1 MIYRDSFKLLM
12 KRIKLLFFSLLLSFN
27 ISAFDEFLV
36 SDIRII
42 GLQRVSTG
50 SIFNVI
56 PISVGDKI
64 DIRKSN
70 DIVKSLFSTEQFDD
84 IQIGKDSNTLII
96 TVVERPSISAIELS
110 GNKALKTEQLLESL
124 DGVGIKEG
132 EVYKRSTLE
141 KVKSELIR
149 SYASNGR
156 YGAGVEINEIIKPR
170 NRIEINIEVDEGNS
184 AKIEKIIIIGNEI
197 YSDEDL
203 LDSFE
208 LSEGSFF
215 SFLSSDNQYS
225 REKLIGDIETL
236 ESFYRDR
243 GYLKF
248 SIESSQI
255 SLSRDKKSIFITY
268 NVNEGK
274 KYTINNVNV
283 VGEIPFDEQLYLEII
298 DSLKDETYSQ
308 AQITNI
314 EEFFLNVLGN
324 RGYAFAEV
332 SGGTEVIEDSNK
344 VDLTFSIAPGNKT
357 YTRKILFT
365 GNNITQDHVLRRE
378 MRQFEGAWSSDNS
391 IEAGKVRLERLGF
404 FKEVNVET
412 IPVAGSEDQIDII
425 YSVEEETTGS
435 VGGNI
440 GYSDFGLMLGFN
452 LQEKNFFGTGN
463 TVGIGINKNIYSE
476 VYNLSFM
483 DPYATKDGVSLGY
496 NIYFRETDYGE
507 FNVANY
513 LTNSNGFGAQ
523 FGYPTSDITRLG
535 FNLTYDKTD
544 IDVGTLPAREIYDFV
559 SKEGNVFETVT
570 AQFSWQRVTLNRGL
584 FPTAGSS
591 TVVSLSSTIP
601 GSDLS
606 YYRTNIRQRYYR
618 PLSQN
623 FVFGFQ
629 GEIGYLDAYGD
640 TEETPFFQNF
650 YAGGPRSLRGFESN
664 TLGPRSTDAP
674 CYEFNYEE
682 ETCPNLLDIDGDG
695 ELDSPYINPY
705 ANSTSRYRDRPIGGN
720 IKVEGSIQLIF
731 KLPFIEDQRSLRSAL
746 FFDFGNVFSNNCKE
760 YQINCAEPSVE
771 DLRYSYGVGVTW
783 ITGFGPLSLAIAKP
797 TNAGP
802 RERTEEFQFT
812 VGNVF

>member
-1 MIYRDSFKLLM
+1 MKKFRLVIFSFL
-12 KRIKLLFFSLLLSFN
+12 ISFQL
-27 ISAFDEFLV
+27 SAFDEFLV

-64 DIRKSN
+64 DSRKSN
-70 DIVKSLFSTEQFDD
+70 DIVRSLFSTEQFDD
-84 IQIGKDSNTLII
+84 IQIGKDGNTLII
-96 TVVERPSISAIELS
+96 TVAERPSISAIDIS
-110 GNKALKTEQLLESL
+110 GNKALKTEQLMESL

-156 YGAGVEINEIIKPR
+156 YGAGVEIDEVVKPR
-170 NRIEINIEVDEGNS
+170 NRIEINIEVDEGES
-184 AKIEKIIIIGNEI
+184 AEIKKINIIGNEI
-197 YSDEDL
+197 YTNEELVDG
-203 LDSFE
+203 FE

-215 SFLSSDNQYS
+215 SFLSNDNQYS
-225 REKLIGDIETL
+225 REKLKGDIETL

-255 SLSRDKKSIFITY
+255 SLSRDKKSIFITF
-268 NVNEGK
+268 NLNEGK
-274 KYTINNVNV
+274 KYKINDVDV
-283 VGEIPFDEQLYLEII
+283 VGDIPFDEEIYLEIVEG
-298 DSLKDETYSQ
+298 LKDTTYSQ
-308 AQITNI
+308 AQITSI
-314 EEFFLNVLGN
+314 EEFFTNVLGN

-332 SGGTEVIEDSNK
+332 TGNPEVNEETSEVKLI
-344 VDLTFSIAPGNKT
+344 FSVQPGNKT

-365 GNNITQDHVLRRE
+365 GNDITQDHVLRRE
-378 MRQFEGAWSSDNS
+378 MRQFEGAWTSDNS
-391 IEAGKVRLERLGF
+391 IEAGKVRLERLGY

-412 IPVAGSEDQIDII
+412 IPVPGTDDQIDIV

-452 LQEKNFFGTGN
+452 LQEQNFLGSGN

-476 VYNLSFM
+476 MYNISYM
-483 DPYATKDGVSLGY
+483 NPYATKDGVSLGY
-496 NIYFRETDYGE
+496 NLYFRETDYGE

-523 FGYPTSDITRLG
+523 FGYPISDITRLG

-544 IDVGTLPAREIYDFV
+544 IDIGNLPAREIYDFV
-559 SKEGNVFETVT
+559 AAEGNIFETLT
-570 AQFSWQRVTLNRGL
+570 AQLSWQRVTLNRGL
-584 FPTAGSS
+584 FPTDGAS
-591 TVVSLSSTIP
+591 TAISVSSTIP
-601 GSDLS
+601 GSDLN
-606 YYRTNIRQRYYR
+606 YYRLNIRQRYYQ
-618 PLSQN
+618 PLTQDL
-623 FVFGFQ
+623 VFGFQ
-629 GEIGYLDAYGD
+629 GELGYLDAYGD

-674 CYEFNYEE
+674 CYEFNYAEGI
-682 ETCPNLLDIDGDG
+682 CPNLIDIDGDG
-695 ELDSPYINPY
+695 ELDTPYYNPY
-705 ANSTSRYRDRPIGGN
+705 ANQTSRYRDAPIGGN
-720 IKVEGSIQLIF
+720 IKIEGSLQLIF
-731 KLPFIEDQRSLRSAL
+731 RLPFIEDQRSLRSAF
-746 FFDFGNVFSNNCKE
+746 FFDFGNVFSDNCKE
-760 YQINCAEPSVE
+760 YQINCSKPSID

-783 ITGFGPLSLAIAKP
+783 ITGFGPMSLAIAKP

-812 VGNVF
+812 VGNVFSLI

>member
-1 MIYRDSFKLLM
+1 MHK
-12 KRIKLLFFSLLLSFN
+12 IKLIFLSCILSIQLFS
-27 ISAFDEFLV
+27 FDEFLV

-64 DIRKSN
+64 DLRKSN
-70 DIVKSLFSTEQFDD
+70 DIVRSLFSTEQFDD
-84 IQIGKDSNTLII
+84 IQIGKDGNTLII
-96 TVVERPSISAIELS
+96 TVEERPSISGIDIS

-141 KVKSELIR
+141 RVKSELIR

-156 YGAGVEINEIIKPR
+156 YGADVEIDEIVKPR
-170 NRIEINIEVDEGNS
+170 NRIDINIEVDEGKS
-184 AKIEKIIIIGNEI
+184 AEIKKINIIGNEI
-197 YSDEDL
+197 YTNEELIDG
-203 LDSFE
+203 FE

-215 SFLSSDNQYS
+215 SFLSNDNQYS
-225 REKLIGDIETL
+225 REKLKGDIETL

-255 SLSRDKKSIFITY
+255 SLSRDKKSIFITF
-268 NVNEGK
+268 NVNEGE
-274 KYTINNVNV
+274 KYTINAVDV
-283 VGEIPFDEQLYLEII
+283 VGEVPFEEII
-298 DSLKDETYSQ
+298 YKDILESLNDTTYSQ
-308 AQITNI
+308 AQITSI
-314 EEFFLNVLGN
+314 EDFFINVLGN

-332 SGGTEVIEDSNK
+332 TGNPEINEDANEVKLI
-344 VDLTFSIAPGNKT
+344 FSIQPGNRT

-365 GNNITQDHVLRRE
+365 GNDITQDHVLRRE
-378 MRQFEGAWSSDNS
+378 MRQFEGAWTSDNS
-391 IEAGKVRLERLGF
+391 IEAGKIRLERLGY

-412 IPVAGSEDQIDII
+412 IPVPGTDDQIDIV

-452 LQEKNFFGTGN
+452 LQEQNFLGSGN
-463 TVGIGINKNIYSE
+463 TVGIGINKNVYSE
-476 VYNLSFM
+476 MYNISYM
-483 DPYATKDGVSLGY
+483 NPYATRDGVSLGY
-496 NIYFRETDYGE
+496 NVYYRKTDYGE

-523 FGYPTSDITRLG
+523 FGYPISDITRLG

-544 IDVGTLPAREIYDFV
+544 IDIGNLPAREIYDFV
-559 SKEGNVFETVT
+559 SVEGNIFETLT
-570 AQFSWQRVTLNRGL
+570 AQLSWQRVTLNRGL
-584 FPTAGSS
+584 FPTDGAS
-591 TVVSLSSTIP
+591 TVLSFSSTIP

-606 YYRTNIRQRYYR
+606 YYRLNVRQRYYQ
-618 PLSQN
+618 PLTQDL
-623 FVFGFQ
+623 VFGFQ
-629 GEIGYLDAYGD
+629 GELGYLDAYGE

-674 CYEFNYEE
+674 CYEFNYAEGI
-682 ETCPNLLDIDGDG
+682 CPNLLDTDGDG
-695 ELDSPYINPY
+695 ELDAPYYNPY
-705 ANSTSRYRDRPIGGN
+705 ANQTSRYRDAPIGGN
-720 IKVEGSIQLIF
+720 IKVEGSLQLIF
-731 KLPFIEDQRSLRSAL
+731 RLPFIEDQRSLRSAF
-746 FFDFGNVFSNNCKE
+746 FFDFGNVFSDNCKD
-760 YQINCAEPSVE
+760 YQINCSKPSID
-771 DLRYSYGVGVTW
+771 DLRYSYGVGITW
-783 ITGFGPLSLAIAKP
+783 ITGFGPMSLAIAKP

>member
-1 MIYRDSFKLLM
+1 M
-12 KRIKLLFFSLLLSFN
+12 KQIKLAFLSILLSTQLF
-27 ISAFDEFLV
+27 AFDEFLV

-64 DIRKSN
+64 DSRKSN

-84 IQIGKDSNTLII
+84 IQIGKDGNTLII
-96 TVVERPSISAIELS
+96 TVTERPSISAIDIS
-110 GNKALKTEQLLESL
+110 GNKALKTEQLMESL

-141 KVKSELIR
+141 KVKSELVR

-156 YGAGVEINEIIKPR
+156 YGAGVDIEEIVKPR
-170 NRIEINIEVDEGNS
+170 NRIEINIEVDEGKS
-184 AKIEKIIIIGNEI
+184 ATIKKINIIGNEI
-197 YSDEDL
+197 YTNEEL
-203 LDSFE
+203 LDGFE

-215 SFLSSDNQYS
+215 SFLANDNQYS
-225 REKLIGDIETL
+225 REKLKGDIETL

-255 SLSRDKKSIFITY
+255 SLSRDKKSIFITF
-268 NVNEGK
+268 NINEGD
-274 KYTINNVNV
+274 KYQINDVDV
-283 VGEIPFDEQLYLEII
+283 VGEIPFEEAIYKDII
-298 DSLKDETYSQ
+298 QSLKDTTYSQ
-308 AQITNI
+308 AQITSI
-314 EEFFLNVLGN
+314 EEYFINILGN

-332 SGGTEVIEDSNK
+332 AGNPEIDEETNEVKLI
-344 VDLTFSIAPGNKT
+344 FSVQPGNRT

-365 GNNITQDHVLRRE
+365 GNDITQDHVLRRE
-378 MRQFEGAWSSDNS
+378 MRQFEGAWTSDNA
-391 IEAGKVRLERLGF
+391 IEAGKVRLERLGY

-412 IPVAGSEDQIDII
+412 IPVPGTDDQIDIS

-435 VGGNI
+435 IGGNI

-452 LQEKNFFGTGN
+452 LQEQNFLGSGN
-463 TVGIGINKNIYSE
+463 TVGIGINKNVYSE
-476 VYNLSFM
+476 MYNISYM
-483 DPYATKDGVSLGY
+483 NPYATRDGVSLGY
-496 NIYFRETDYGE
+496 NLYFRETDYGE

-513 LTNSNGFGAQ
+513 LTNSSGFGAQ
-523 FGYPTSDITRLG
+523 FGYPISDITRLG
-535 FNLTYDKTD
+535 FNITYDKTD
-544 IDVGTLPAREIYDFV
+544 IDIGSLPAREIYDFV
-559 SKEGNVFETVT
+559 SVEGNIFETLS
-570 AQFSWQRVTLNRGL
+570 AQLSWQRVTLNRGL
-584 FPTAGSS
+584 FPTDGAS
-591 TVVSLSSTIP
+591 TVLSVSSTIP

-606 YYRTNIRQRYYR
+606 YYRLNVRQRYYQ
-618 PLSQN
+618 PLTQN
-623 FVFGFQ
+623 LVFGFQ
-629 GEIGYLDAYGD
+629 GELGYLDAYGD

-682 ETCPNLLDIDGDG
+682 GTCPNLLDTDGDG
-695 ELDSPYINPY
+695 ELDAPYYNPY
-705 ANSTSRYRDRPIGGN
+705 ANQTSRYRDAPIGGN
-720 IKVEGSIQLIF
+720 IKIEGSLQLIF
-731 KLPFIEDQRSLRSAL
+731 RLPFIEDQRSLRSAF
-746 FFDFGNVFSNNCKE
+746 FFDFGNVFSDNCKD
-760 YQINCAEPSVE
+760 YQINCSEPSVD
-771 DLRYSYGVGVTW
+771 DLRYSYGVGLTW
-783 ITGFGPLSLAIAKP
+783 ITGFGPMSLAIAKP

>member
-1 MIYRDSFKLLM
+1 MKKVKL
-12 KRIKLLFFSLLLSFN
+12 IFISLLISFN
-27 ISAFDEFLV
+27 LSAFDEFLV

-56 PISVGDKI
+56 PISVGDRI
-64 DIRKSN
+64 DTRKSN
-70 DIVKSLFSTEQFDD
+70 DIVRSLFSTEQFDD
-84 IQIGKDSNTLII
+84 IQIGKDGNTLII
-96 TVVERPSISAIELS
+96 TVVERPSISAIEIS

-141 KVKSELIR
+141 KVKSELVR

-156 YGAGVEINEIIKPR
+156 YGAGVEIEELIKPR
-170 NRIEINIEVDEGNS
+170 NRIEINIEVDEGQS
-184 AKIEKIIIIGNEI
+184 AKIKKIIIIGNET
-197 YSDEDL
+197 YTDDEL

-215 SFLSSDNQYS
+215 SFLSSNNQYS
-225 REKLIGDIETL
+225 REKLVGDIETL
-236 ESFYRDR
+236 ESYYRDR
-243 GYLKF
+243 GFLKF
-248 SIESSQI
+248 SIESSQV
-255 SLSRDKKSIFITY
+255 SLSRNKKSIFITY
-268 NVNEGK
+268 NINEGQ
-274 KYTINNVNV
+274 KYTINDANVI
-283 VGEIPFDEQLYLEII
+283 GEIPFEDEIYRDII
-298 DSLKDETYSQ
+298 DSLKDQTYSQ
-308 AQITNI
+308 AQITGI
-314 EEFFLNVLGN
+314 EDFFVNVLGN

-332 SGGTEVIEDSNK
+332 SGDAEVIDDTNEVK
-344 VDLTFSIAPGNKT
+344 LTFSVVPGNKT

-365 GNNITQDHVLRRE
+365 GNDVTQDHVLRRE

-391 IEAGKVRLERLGF
+391 IEAGKVRLERLGY

-412 IPVAGSEDQIDII
+412 VPVVGTEDQIDII

-452 LQEKNFFGTGN
+452 LQEQNFLGSGN

-476 VYNLSFM
+476 MYNLSYA
-483 DPYATKDGVSLGY
+483 DPYANKDGVSLGY
-496 NIYFRETDYGE
+496 NLYFRETDYGE
-507 FNVANY
+507 FNIANY
-513 LTNSNGFGAQ
+513 LTNSHGIGAQ

-535 FNLTYDKTD
+535 FNITYDKTD
-544 IDVGTLPAREIYDFV
+544 IDIGTLPAREIYDFV
-559 SKEGNVFETVT
+559 AAEGNIFETIST
-570 AQFSWQRVTLNRGL
+570 QFSWQRVTLNRGL

-591 TVVSLSSTIP
+591 TVLSLSTTIP
-601 GSDLS
+601 GSDIN
-606 YYRTNIRQRYYR
+606 YYRASVRQRYYR
-618 PLSQN
+618 PLSSN

-629 GEIGYLDAYGD
+629 GELGYLDAYGD
-640 TEETPFFQNF
+640 TKETPFFQNF

-674 CYEFNYEE
+674 CYEFNYAE
-682 ETCPNLLDIDGDG
+682 ETCPNLIDIDGDG
-695 ELDSPYINPY
+695 ELDTPYLNPY

-720 IKVEGSIQLIF
+720 IKIEGSLQLIF
-731 KLPFIEDQRSLRSAL
+731 KLPFIEDQRSLRSA
-746 FFDFGNVFSNNCKE
+746 FFLDFGNVFSDNCKD
-760 YQINCAEPSVE
+760 YQTNCYKPSVE
-771 DLRYSYGVGVTW
+771 ELRYSYGVGVTW

-802 RERTEEFQFT
+802 QERTEEFQFT

>member
-1 MIYRDSFKLLM
+1 M
-12 KRIKLLFFSLLLSFN
+12 SLLLSTQLL
-27 ISAFDEFLV
+27 AFDEFLV

-64 DIRKSN
+64 DSRKSN

-84 IQIGKDSNTLII
+84 IQIGKDGNTLII
-96 TVVERPSISAIELS
+96 TVTERPSISAIDIS
-110 GNKALKTEQLLESL
+110 GNKALKTEQLMESL

-141 KVKSELIR
+141 KVKSELVR

-156 YGAGVEINEIIKPR
+156 YGAGVEIEEVIKPR
-170 NRIEINIEVDEGNS
+170 NRIEINIEVDEGKS
-184 AKIEKIIIIGNEI
+184 ATIKKINIIGNEI
-197 YSDEDL
+197 YTNEELIDG
-203 LDSFE
+203 FE

-215 SFLSSDNQYS
+215 SFLANDNQYS
-225 REKLIGDIETL
+225 REKLKGDIETL
-236 ESFYRDR
+236 ESFYRNR

-255 SLSRDKKSIFITY
+255 SLSRDKKSIFITF
-268 NVNEGK
+268 NVNEGD
-274 KYTINNVNV
+274 KYKINDVDV
-283 VGEIPFDEQLYLEII
+283 VGDIPFEEAIYKDIVE
-298 DSLKDETYSQ
+298 SLKDTTYSQ
-308 AQITNI
+308 AQITGI
-314 EEFFLNVLGN
+314 EEYFINILGN

-332 SGGTEVIEDSNK
+332 AGNPEIDEESNEVKLI
-344 VDLTFSIAPGNKT
+344 FSVQPGNRT

-365 GNNITQDHVLRRE
+365 GNNITQDQVLRRE
-378 MRQFEGAWSSDNS
+378 MRQFEGAWTSDNA
-391 IEAGKVRLERLGF
+391 IEAGKVRLERLGY

-412 IPVAGSEDQIDII
+412 IPVPGTDDQIDIT

-435 VGGNI
+435 IGGNI

-452 LQEKNFFGTGN
+452 LQEQNFLGSGN

-476 VYNLSFM
+476 MYNISYM
-483 DPYATKDGVSLGY
+483 NPYATRDGVSLGY
-496 NIYFRETDYGE
+496 NLYFRETDYGE

-523 FGYPTSDITRLG
+523 FGYPISDITRLG
-535 FNLTYDKTD
+535 FNITYDKTD
-544 IDVGTLPAREIYDFV
+544 IDVGSLPAREIYDFV
-559 SKEGNVFETVT
+559 SAEGNIFETLS
-570 AQFSWQRVTLNRGL
+570 AQLSWQRVTLNRGL
-584 FPTAGSS
+584 FPTDGAS
-591 TVVSLSSTIP
+591 TVLSFSSTIP

-606 YYRTNIRQRYYR
+606 YYRLNVRQRYYQ
-618 PLSQN
+618 PLTQN
-623 FVFGFQ
+623 LVFGFQ
-629 GEIGYLDAYGD
+629 GELGYLNAYGD

-674 CYEFNYEE
+674 CYEFNYAEG
-682 ETCPNLLDIDGDG
+682 TCPNLLDIDGDG
-695 ELDSPYINPY
+695 ELDTPYYNPY
-705 ANSTSRYRDRPIGGN
+705 ANQTSRYRDAPIGGN
-720 IKVEGSIQLIF
+720 IKIEGSLQLIF
-731 KLPFIEDQRSLRSAL
+731 KLPFIEDQRSLRSAF
-746 FFDFGNVFSNNCKE
+746 FFDFGNVFSDNCKE
-760 YQINCAEPSVE
+760 YQINCSEPSID
-771 DLRYSYGVGVTW
+771 DLRYSYGVGITW
-783 ITGFGPLSLAIAKP
+783 ITGFGPMSLAIAKP

>member
-1 MIYRDSFKLLM
+1 MKNLKIIFLSF
-12 KRIKLLFFSLLLSFN
+12 LLSLN
-27 ISAFDEFLV
+27 LNAFDEFLV

-56 PISVGDKI
+56 PISVGDRI

-70 DIVKSLFSTEQFDD
+70 DIVRSLFSTEQFDD
-84 IQIGKDSNTLII
+84 IQIGKDGNTLII
-96 TVVERPSISAIELS
+96 TVVERPSISLIEIS

-141 KVKSELIR
+141 KVKSELVR

-156 YGAGVEINEIIKPR
+156 YGADVEINEIFKPR
-170 NRIEINIEVDEGNS
+170 NRLEISIEVDEGNS
-184 AKIEKIIIIGNEI
+184 AKIKKIAIIGNETFTD
-197 YSDEDL
+197 DEL

-215 SFLSSDNQYS
+215 SFLSSNNQYS
-225 REKLIGDIETL
+225 REKLVGDLETL
-236 ESFYRDR
+236 ESYYRDR

-268 NVNEGK
+268 NVNEGE
-274 KYTINNVNV
+274 KYTINDVDV
-283 VGEIPFDEQLYLEII
+283 IGEIPFEEEVYIEIVN
-298 DSLKDETYSQ
+298 SLKDQTYSQ
-308 AQITNI
+308 AQITSI
-314 EEFFLNVLGN
+314 EEFFVNVLGN

-332 SGGTEVIEDSNK
+332 KGDTEITDDSNEVK
-344 VDLTFSIAPGNKT
+344 LIFTVIPGNKT

-365 GNNITQDHVLRRE
+365 GNDVTQDHVLRRE
-378 MRQFEGAWSSDNS
+378 MRQFEGAWTSDNS
-391 IEAGKVRLERLGF
+391 IEAGKVRLERLGY

-412 IPVAGSEDQIDII
+412 IPVVGTEDQIDIV
-425 YSVEEETTGS
+425 YSVDEETTGS

-452 LQEKNFFGTGN
+452 LQEQNFLGSGN

-476 VYNLSFM
+476 MYNLSFM
-483 DPYATKDGVSLGY
+483 NPYATKDGVSLGY
-496 NIYFRETDYGE
+496 NVYFRETDYGE

-535 FNLTYDKTD
+535 FNVTYDKTD
-544 IDVGTLPAREIYDFV
+544 IDVGTLPALEIYDFV
-559 SKEGNVFETVT
+559 SAEGNIFETLSV
-570 AQFSWQRVTLNRGL
+570 QFSWQRVTLNRGL

-591 TVVSLSSTIP
+591 TVISLSTTVP

-606 YYRTNIRQRYYR
+606 YYRSSIRQRYYR
-618 PLSQN
+618 PLSSN
-623 FVFGFQ
+623 FVFGFS
-629 GEIGYLDAYGD
+629 GELGYLDAYGD

-682 ETCPNLLDIDGDG
+682 KTCPNLIDTDGDG

-720 IKVEGSIQLIF
+720 IKVEGSMQLIF
-731 KLPFIEDQRSLRSAL
+731 KLPFIEDQRSLRSAF
-746 FFDFGNVFSNNCKE
+746 FFDFGNVFSDNCKD
-760 YQINCAEPSVE
+760 YQTNCYKPALE

-783 ITGFGPLSLAIAKP
+783 ITGFGPLSLAISKP

-802 RERTEEFQFT
+802 QERTEEFQFT

>member
-1 MIYRDSFKLLM
+1 MKNLKIIFLSF
-12 KRIKLLFFSLLLSFN
+12 LLSLN
-27 ISAFDEFLV
+27 LNAFDEFLV

-56 PISVGDKI
+56 PISVGDRI

-70 DIVKSLFSTEQFDD
+70 DIVRSLFSTEQFDD
-84 IQIGKDSNTLII
+84 IQIGKDGNTLII
-96 TVVERPSISAIELS
+96 TVVERPSISLIEIS

-141 KVKSELIR
+141 KVKSELVR

-156 YGAGVEINEIIKPR
+156 YGADVEINEIFKPR
-170 NRIEINIEVDEGNS
+170 NRLEISIEVDEGNS
-184 AKIEKIIIIGNEI
+184 AKIKKIAIIGNETFTD
-197 YSDEDL
+197 DEL

-215 SFLSSDNQYS
+215 SFLSSNNQYS
-225 REKLIGDIETL
+225 REKLVGDLETL
-236 ESFYRDR
+236 ESYYRDR

-268 NVNEGK
+268 NVNEGE
-274 KYTINNVNV
+274 KYTINDVDV
-283 VGEIPFDEQLYLEII
+283 IGEIPFEEEVYIEIVN
-298 DSLKDETYSQ
+298 SLKDQTYSQ
-308 AQITNI
+308 AQITSI
-314 EEFFLNVLGN
+314 EEFFVNVLGN

-332 SGGTEVIEDSNK
+332 KGDTEITDYSNEVKLVFTVI
-344 VDLTFSIAPGNKT
+344 PGNKT

-365 GNNITQDHVLRRE
+365 GNDVTQDHVLRRE
-378 MRQFEGAWSSDNS
+378 MRQFEGAWTSDNS
-391 IEAGKVRLERLGF
+391 IEAGKVRLERLGY

-412 IPVAGSEDQIDII
+412 IPVVGTEDQIDIV
-425 YSVEEETTGS
+425 YSVDEETTGS

-452 LQEKNFFGTGN
+452 LQEQNFLGSGN

-476 VYNLSFM
+476 MYNLSFM
-483 DPYATKDGVSLGY
+483 NPYATKDGVSLGY

-535 FNLTYDKTD
+535 FNVTYDKTD
-544 IDVGTLPAREIYDFV
+544 IDVGTLPALEIYDFV
-559 SKEGNVFETVT
+559 SAEGNIFETLSV
-570 AQFSWQRVTLNRGL
+570 QFSWQRVTSNRGL

-591 TVVSLSSTIP
+591 TVISLSTTVP

-606 YYRTNIRQRYYR
+606 YYRSSIRQRYYR
-618 PLSQN
+618 PLSSN
-623 FVFGFQ
+623 FVFGFS
-629 GEIGYLDAYGD
+629 GELGYLDAYGD
-640 TEETPFFQNF
+640 TDETPFFQNF

-682 ETCPNLLDIDGDG
+682 KTCPNLIDTDGDG

-720 IKVEGSIQLIF
+720 IKVEGSMQLIF
-731 KLPFIEDQRSLRSAL
+731 KLPFIEDQRSLRSAF
-746 FFDFGNVFSNNCKE
+746 FFDFGNVFSDNCKD
-760 YQINCAEPSVE
+760 YQINCYKPALE

-783 ITGFGPLSLAIAKP
+783 ITGFGPLSLAISKP

-802 RERTEEFQFT
+802 QERTEEFQFT

>member
-1 MIYRDSFKLLM
+1 MKFKTIFLTA
-12 KRIKLLFFSLLLSFN
+12 FLSFN
-27 ISAFDEFLV
+27 LLSFDEFLV
-36 SDIRII
+36 SDIRIV

-56 PISVGDKI
+56 PISVGDRI
-64 DIRKSN
+64 DLRKST
-70 DIVKSLFSTEQFDD
+70 DIVRSLFSTEQFDD
-84 IQIGKDSNTLII
+84 IQVSKEGNTLII
-96 TVVERPSISAIELS
+96 SVIERPSISAIDIS

-141 KVKSELIR
+141 KVKSELVR

-156 YGAGVEINEIIKPR
+156 YGAGVEIEEITKPR
-170 NRIEINIEVDEGNS
+170 NRIDINIIVDEGNS
-184 AKIEKIIIIGNEI
+184 AKIKKINIIGNEI
-197 YSDEDL
+197 FTDEEL

-215 SFLSSDNQYS
+215 SFLSNNNQYS
-225 REKLIGDIETL
+225 REKLVGDIETL
-236 ESFYRDR
+236 ESYYRDR

-255 SLSRDKKSIFITY
+255 SLSRDKKSIFITF

-274 KYTINNVNV
+274 KYTINNVNII
-283 VGEIPFDEQLYLEII
+283 GEIPFEENIYINILEN
-298 DSLKDETYSQ
+298 LKKETYSQ
-308 AQITNI
+308 AQITSI
-314 EEFFLNVLGN
+314 EEFFVDVLGN

-332 SGGTEVIEDSNK
+332 KGDTETIDDSNQ
-344 VDLTFSIAPGNKT
+344 VDLTFAVIPGKKT

-365 GNNITQDHVLRRE
+365 GNHVTQDEVLRRE
-378 MRQFEGAWSSDNS
+378 MRQFEGAWSSNNS
-391 IEAGKVRLERLGF
+391 IEAGKVRLERLGY

-412 IPVAGSEDQIDII
+412 IPVVGTEDQIDII

-435 VGGNI
+435 VGGNL

-452 LQEKNFFGTGN
+452 LQEQNFLGSGN

-476 VYNLSFM
+476 SYNISFV
-483 DPYATKDGVSLGY
+483 DPYATEDGVSLGY

-513 LTNSNGFGAQ
+513 LTNSNGLGAQ
-523 FGYPTSDITRLG
+523 FGYPISDITRLG
-535 FNLTYDKTD
+535 FSLTYDKTD

-559 SKEGNVFETVT
+559 AAEGNLFETLS
-570 AQFSWQRVTLNRGL
+570 AQASWQRVTLNRGL
-584 FPTAGSS
+584 FPTSGSS
-591 TVVSLSSTIP
+591 TVLSLSATIP
-601 GSDLS
+601 GSDLN
-606 YYRTNIRQRYYR
+606 YYRANIRQRYYR
-618 PLSQN
+618 PLSNN

-629 GEIGYLDAYGD
+629 GELGYLNAYGD

-682 ETCPNLLDIDGDG
+682 ETCPNLIDTDGDG
-695 ELDSPYINPY
+695 VLDSPYINPY
-705 ANSTSRYRDRPIGGN
+705 ANTTSRYRDRPIGGN
-720 IKVEGSIQLIF
+720 IKIEGSLQLIF
-731 KLPFIEDQRSLRSAL
+731 KLPIIEDQRSIRSA
-746 FFDFGNVFSNNCKE
+746 FFLDFGNVFSDNCRD
-760 YQINCAEPSVE
+760 YQINCYKPSVD

-797 TNAGP
+797 SNAGP
-802 RERTEEFQFT
+802 QERTEEFQFT

>member
-1 MIYRDSFKLLM
+1 MTKL
-12 KRIKLLFFSLLLSFN
+12 KLIFLSSLLSIQIF
-27 ISAFDEFLV
+27 AFDEFLV

-56 PISVGDKI
+56 PISVGDRI

-84 IQIGKDSNTLII
+84 IQIGKDGNTLII
-96 TVVERPSISAIELS
+96 TVAERPSISAIDIS

-141 KVKSELIR
+141 KVKSELVR

-156 YGAGVEINEIIKPR
+156 YGADVVITELPKPR
-170 NRIEINIEVDEGNS
+170 NRLEINIEVDEGKS
-184 AKIEKIIIIGNEI
+184 AKIKRIIIIGNEI
-197 YSDEDL
+197 YSDEEL

-215 SFLSSDNQYS
+215 SFLSSNDQYS
-225 REKLIGDIETL
+225 REKLVGDIETL
-236 ESFYRDR
+236 ESYYRDR

-274 KYTINNVNV
+274 KYTINDVDV
-283 VGEIPFDEQLYLEII
+283 VGEIPFEEEVYINII
-298 DSLKDETYSQ
+298 NNLKDQTYSQ
-308 AQITNI
+308 AQITGI
-314 EEFFLNVLGN
+314 EEFFVNVLGN

-332 SGGTEVIEDSNK
+332 NGSTEITEDSNK
-344 VDLTFSIAPGNKT
+344 VKLTFSVAPGNKT

-365 GNNITQDHVLRRE
+365 GNDITQDYVLRRE

-391 IEAGKVRLERLGF
+391 IEAGKVRLERLGY

-412 IPVAGSEDQIDII
+412 VPVVGTEDQIDII

-435 VGGNI
+435 VGGNV

-452 LQEKNFFGTGN
+452 LQEQNFLGSGN

-476 VYNLSFM
+476 MYNLSFA

-513 LTNSNGFGAQ
+513 LTNSSGFGAQ

-559 SKEGNVFETVT
+559 AAEGNIFETLT

-591 TVVSLSSTIP
+591 TVLSVSTTVP

-606 YYRTNIRQRYYR
+606 YYRASVRQRYYR
-618 PLSQN
+618 PLSAN

-629 GEIGYLDAYGD
+629 GELGYLDAYGD

-674 CYEFNYEE
+674 CYEFNYAEA
-682 ETCPNLLDIDGDG
+682 TCPNLIDTDGDG

-720 IKVEGSIQLIF
+720 IKVEGSLQLIF
-731 KLPFIEDQRSLRSAL
+731 KLPFIEDQRSLRSAF
-746 FFDFGNVFSNNCKE
+746 FFDFGNVFSDNCKE
-760 YQINCAEPSVE
+760 YQINCAKPAVE

-797 TNAGP
+797 ANAGP
-802 RERTEEFQFT
+802 QERTEEFQFT